1 MKSPKYW
8 YGLLAISLVLT
19 AWGWFRD
26 DAFRATRE
34 IVYPFE
40 NAVHWAR
47 RVVVAP
53 VRGLFNRA
61 DLAARND
68 ELSAEI
74 ERLRADAI
82 RLEGIAAENRQLR
95 AALTFPPPSG
105 RRLVSCSVL
114 SLGGTT
120 GWQRMI
126 RIGKGARDGIR
137 PGDPALAPDG
147 LVGRVERTSTH
158 TADVLLISD
167 PNCHI
172 SCELDPPPSGVGVV
186 RGLLCGGGG
195 RPAGEGELSLIY
207 VIDPLRLRFVK
218 RDIEPAPRTR
228 IVTSG
233 LGGVFPQ
240 GIPVGYILG
249 STTDPNGLY
258 REAEVIPAADLGG
271 LRVVL
276 VLTQAPETTP

>member
-19 AWGWFRD
+19 AWGCFRS

-40 NAVHWAR
+40 NAVRWSR
-47 RVVVAP
+47 RVLVAP
-53 VRGLFNRA
+53 VLGLFSRA
-61 DLAARND
+61 DLSARNA
-68 ELSAEI
+68 ELFAEI
-74 ERLRADAI
+74 ERLRVDAV

-105 RRLVSCSVL
+105 CRLVSCPVL
-114 SLGGTT
+114 SQGGTT

-126 RIGKGARDGIR
+126 RIGKGAQDGIR
-137 PGDPALAPDG
+137 PGDPVLVPDG
-147 LVGRVERTSTH
+147 LVGRVERTAPH

-167 PNCHI
+167 PNSHI
-172 SCELDPPPSGVGVV
+172 SCELDPPPAGVGMV

-218 RDIEPAPRTR
+218 RDVEPAPRTR

-233 LGGVFPQ
+233 LGGVLPQ
-240 GIPVGYILG
+240 GLPVGYILG
-249 STTDPNGLY
+249 STIDPNGLY
-258 REAEVIPAADLGG
+258 READVIPAADLGG
-271 LRVVL
+271 LRAVL
-276 VLTQAPETTP
+276 VLTQLPEAKP